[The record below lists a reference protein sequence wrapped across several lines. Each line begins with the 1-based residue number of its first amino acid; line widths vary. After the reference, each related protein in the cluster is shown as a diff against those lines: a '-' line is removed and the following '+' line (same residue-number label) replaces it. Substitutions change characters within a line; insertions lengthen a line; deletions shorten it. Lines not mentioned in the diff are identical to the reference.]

1 MVTLRQLQD
10 DARSTAHRELSN
22 RPFDVLLRCFA
33 ISVGAD
39 TATLFTRD
47 EPGGTHI
54 AATWRRDGRT
64 ISAAPATP
72 DALVER
78 ALAGNG
84 DGALVESALDAGGHR
99 HRAVAAAFSSN
110 ERVLGAIHAGFESPS
125 SKSDSQLVW
134 AADSYARLAA
144 FSMSRETPR
153 EPAGYDALTGCLDPA
168 RVDEVL
174 RGEIERSRRRGH
186 RLSCCMIDLDGFERI
201 NDKLGPVEGD
211 YVLAAVGAA
220 LRGGTR
226 RYDAVGR
233 RGGDEFMIV
242 LPETGGDERRRIGE
256 RFRTAIRSGVA
267 EAPGIQ
273 IDASVGVVEWDGEES
288 ADDLVRAADRS
299 MRMARARGGGRVE
312 ADEVREPGDGDGD
325 GLVEITRHLIRPFS

>member
-1 MVTLRQLQD
+1 MVTELQGE
-10 DARSTAHRELSN
+10 ARSTAHGELSK

-33 ISVGAD
+33 ISIGAD
-39 TATLFTRD
+39 TATLFARD

-54 AATWRRDGRT
+54 AATWRRDGRP
-64 ISAAPATP
+64 ISAAPAAP

-84 DGALVESALDAGGHR
+84 NGALVESAPDAEGHR
-99 HRAVAAAFSSN
+99 HPAVAAAFGSN

-125 SKSDSQLVW
+125 PKSDSQLLW

-144 FSMSRETPR
+144 FCVSRETPR
-153 EPAGYDALTGCLDPA
+153 GSAGYDALTGCLDPA
-168 RVDEVL
+168 RVAEVL
-174 RGEIERSRRRGH
+174 RAEIERSRRRGH
-186 RLSCCMIDLDGFERI
+186 RLSCCMIDLDGFEEI

-226 RYDAVGR
+226 PYDAVGR
-233 RGGDEFMIV
+233 HGGDEFMIV
-242 LPETGGDERRRIGE
+242 LPETGGDERRRLGE

-267 EAPGIQ
+267 EATGIQ

-288 ADDLVRAADRS
+288 PDDLVRAADRS
-299 MRMARARGGGRVE
+299 MRMARAHGGGRVE
-312 ADEVREPGDGDGD
+312 ADEMREAGEGDS
-325 GLVEITRHLIRPFS
+325 LAEITRHLVRPFS